1 MNNSKKLLKS
11 LLGEK
16 GLQTLEKAIVKRG
29 TLAVVD
35 PMELY
40 LPLLVV
46 PRALLSW
53 LVLTIKPMKVG
64 EVKTVKFPNKDD
76 ITINFQKDDIDQFRG
91 EFVRNGKVFHSFEKQ
106 TLPSIGGHLMTIG
119 EEYEDFTDGKPSK
132 LKSGDEGY
140 TDDFSARLKEKLDQK
155 DEPKMDMVSS
165 IMDMSDIS
173 KEPTKDAEAIK
184 WEMSHANVRELTS
197 VIGKL
202 VDALTAKHM
211 ASSKV
216 EDELDKMST
225 PETKEEPKP
234 IIEQKTPEEI
244 GEQKEKQFK
253 KDPSV
258 IEDTATFKEMVE
270 SDIQPS
276 ADQKIPE
283 QKEIKNEGSGELVK
297 ESMPE
302 TKPKSYFRK
311 KIELL
316 AKPVV
321 KGEMPKG
328 AGQPMQPAKPKEPKP
343 PVPASNA
350 PAQAAAKQAQASARG
365 SYAPPKTP
373 NAPTPVNSANAK
385 QKSAAKPIT
394 QAAGKPKKMDKAE
407 YFRSKLSKPVQK
419 SQIYSATEDQLYKS
433 ECSHCRVP
441 EFKKGE
447 DGNPVFNPCAC
458 FVVLRK
464 DENGDDYKFVNI
476 IKKTENNYSLNFS
489 PKADTE
495 SVKVFLLTLKSR
507 LLVKKKFGV

>member
-29 TLAVVD
+29 TLTVVD

-53 LVLTIKPMKVG
+53 LVQTIKPMKVG
-64 EVKTVKFPNKDD
+64 ESKTVNFPNRED

-91 EFVRNGKVFHSFEKQ
+91 DFIKNGKIFHSFEKQ
-106 TLPSIGGHLMTIG
+106 TLPSIGGHLMTINEQY
-119 EEYEDFTDGKPSK
+119 EEFTNEKP
-132 LKSGDEGY
+132 LKSGNKGY
-140 TDDFSARLKEKLDQK
+140 TDDFSARVKEKLEQD
-155 DEPKMDMVSS
+155 DEKPKMDMVSS
-165 IMDMSDIS
+165 IMDMNEIKS
-173 KEPTKDAEAIK
+173 PKDAEAIK

-211 ASSKV
+211 ASAKV
-216 EDELDKMST
+216 EDELDKMAT

-234 IIEQKTPEEI
+234 IVEQKTPEEI
-244 GEQKEKQFK
+244 GEQKEKQYK
-253 KDPSV
+253 KDPSI
-258 IEDTATFKEMVE
+258 IEDTATLKEMAE
-270 SDIQPS
+270 AAAQP
-276 ADQKIPE
+276 ADDQKIPE
-283 QKEIKNEGSGELVK
+283 QKEIKNEASGELVK

-302 TKPKSYFRK
+302 AKPKSYFRK

-316 AKPVV
+316 AKPVA

-343 PVPASNA
+343 AVGPSNA

-373 NAPTPVNSANAK
+373 NAPAPVNATNAK

-394 QAAGKPKKMDKAE
+394 QAAGKPKAMGKAE
-407 YFRSKLSKPVQK
+407 YFRSKLNKPVQK
-419 SQIYSATEDQLYKS
+419 SQTYSATEDQLYKS
-433 ECSHCRVP
+433 ECSHCKVP

-476 IKKTENNYSLNFS
+476 IKKAEKNYSLNFN